1 MENGRKRLADQLA
14 LALSKLPEGIRR
26 KDVADKAHSTQ
37 AALSQWASGKRSVD
51 PHAIRLIAQY
61 LHNPKLIYSASR
73 QEFETLSFKDDG
85 KVKDDL
91 FAATI
96 DQQQQEKERIE
107 IQAAAF
113 ASAIKPD
120 RQKTSK
126 DWENINRMN
135 KEFPEEISSELTMWF
150 SWCVYNHEDPM
161 ELIKKVNEKIGG

>member
-1 MENGRKRLADQLA
+1 MENGRQRLADQLA
-14 LALSKLPEGIRR
+14 FALSKLPEGIRK
-26 KDVADKAHSTQ
+26 KDVAAKAHSTQ
-37 AALSQWASGKRSVD
+37 AALSQWASGKRGIDS
-51 PHAIRLIAQY
+51 HSIGLIAQY
-61 LHNPKLIYSASR
+61 LRNPKLIYSAAR
-73 QEFETLSFKDDG
+73 QEYETLSFKDDG

-107 IQAAAF
+107 VQAAAF

-120 RQKTSK
+120 KQKTAK

-150 SWCVYNHEDPM
+150 DWCFYNHADPI
-161 ELIKKVNEKIGG
+161 ELIKKVNDRIGG